1 MKRWFYWGSLA
12 VVVLLLASTTASWAA
27 FDKEILQA
35 VNSGRT
41 NNGSDRVVVAELT
54 AGDW

>member
-1 MKRWFYWGSLA
+1 MKRWFYRGSLA
-12 VVVLLLASTTASWAA
+12 VIVLLLATTASWAD
-27 FDKEILQA
+27 FDQEILQA

-41 NNGSDRVVVAELT
+41 NNGGERVVMAELT